1 MKNNS
6 IFYTPGQVASF
17 YSVKKDTL
25 LFYDRIGLFSPSLR
39 KENGYRYYS
48 ADQLSELDTILTLRD
63 LDFSIPDIK
72 DAIADLNTP
81 SFISLLEKEEE
92 SIRKK
97 ISSYKALLNVVNTIK
112 SSMKEA
118 CEAEKGKLY
127 TAFFKAQPVI
137 KVPIR
142 DEGKDTTSDEAWE
155 DAYRKLISVADG
167 KALINFGSI
176 VRIDEARKHLGA
188 ICREVY
194 ATYGKASSSV
204 IEEGRYAYMFFK
216 GPISGLSSFY
226 EQFFTA
232 ADEENLHLMGDIY
245 EELTISSIA
254 TKNENE
260 HVTKLMVRIE

>member
-1 MKNNS
+1 MKNS
-6 IFYTPGQVASF
+6 TVYYTPGKVASF
-17 YSVKKDTL
+17 YSIKKDTL

-39 KENGYRYYS
+39 RENGYRYYS

-63 LDFSIPDIK
+63 LDFSLPDIK
-72 DAIADLNTP
+72 DALANLNTP

-97 ISSYKALLNVVNTIK
+97 ISSYKSLLGVVSTIK
-112 SSMKEA
+112 ASMKEA

-137 KVPIR
+137 RVPIM
-142 DEGKDTTSDEAWE
+142 DEGKEKTSDEAWE
-155 DAYRKLISVADG
+155 DAYRKLIAVADG
-167 KALINFGSI
+167 KALMNIGSI
-176 VRIDEARKHLGA
+176 VRLDEARKHLGA
-188 ICREVY
+188 
-194 ATYGKASSSV
+194 

-216 GPISGLSSFY
+216 GPLRSLPSFY
-226 EQFFTA
+226 EQFFAA
-232 ADEENLHLMGDIY
+232 ADEENLHLLGDIY

-254 TKNENE
+254 TKDENE

>member
-1 MKNNS
+1 MKNS
-6 IFYTPGQVASF
+6 TVYYTPGKVASF
-17 YSVKKDTL
+17 YSIKKDTL

-63 LDFSIPDIK
+63 LDFSLPDIK
-72 DAIADLNTP
+72 DAVADLNTP

-97 ISSYKALLNVVNTIK
+97 ISSYKSLLGVVSTIK
-112 SSMKEA
+112 ASMKEA

-137 KVPIR
+137 RIPIM
-142 DEGKDTTSDEAWE
+142 DEGKEKTSDEAWE
-155 DAYRKLISVADG
+155 DAYRKLIAVADG
-167 KALINFGSI
+167 KALMNIGSI
-176 VRIDEARKHLGA
+176 VRLDEARKHLGA

-194 ATYGKASSSV
+194 ATYGKNTSSV

-216 GPISGLSSFY
+216 GPLSCLPSFY
-226 EQFFTA
+226 EQFFA
-232 ADEENLHLMGDIY
+232 ATDKENLHLLGDIY

-254 TKNENE
+254 TKDENE